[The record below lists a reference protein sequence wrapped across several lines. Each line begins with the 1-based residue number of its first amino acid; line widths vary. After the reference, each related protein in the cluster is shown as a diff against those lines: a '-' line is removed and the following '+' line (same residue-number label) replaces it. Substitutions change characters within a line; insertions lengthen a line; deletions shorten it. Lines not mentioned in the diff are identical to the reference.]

1 MTVGECLDDFD
12 TRLEKNEVRKM
23 RFKVRFTRDD
33 QEDIMTYNEI
43 VDFMT
48 RDTNEENGNIGNSE
62 KSLDMKRSA
71 NIIRTA
77 MVVLTTCVLLGKMEK
92 SQRYHSNNLHMTHP

>member
-12 TRLEKNEVRKM
+12 TRLENNEVRKM

-33 QEDIMTYNEI
+33 QEELMTYNEI

-48 RDTNEENGNIGNSE
+48 RDTILTPLRDR
-62 KSLDMKRSA
+62 KS
-71 NIIRTA
+71 
-77 MVVLTTCVLLGKMEK
+77 VVWCK
-92 SQRYHSNNLHMTHP
+92 